1 MMDWDEMLQEVLQNP
16 VFADVKPAQKRAT
29 SSDRLVKSF
38 IEIADFVEQ
47 HGHLPSG
54 DGSFDEKRLFS
65 RLDGIRKDKSK
76 YEKCLPYDS
85 LGILGEYKEPTE
97 EDVLSEILKNPI
109 FDNLEET
116 ASLFDIPDYMRKASE
131 ERAQAD
137 YIAKHVKCEDFDKY
151 APMFDEVQKGL
162 DAKTHKLIKFKEAHV
177 VEGTFFVL
185 GGRLVYLDKIFDTK
199 KDKNHKID
207 GRIRCIYSNGTES
220 DILLRTLVRT
230 MYIDGYTVQNTLFD
244 TDEYIRK
251 SFTITEFD
259 VVNGFVYVLKSK
271 STDAAISSIKNLYK
285 IGFTTQTVEER
296 IANAKNDATY
306 LYADVDIVATW
317 EVYNIKA
324 VDFENALH
332 QLFKRA
338 RLQISAGAANPKEW
352 YIVPYHIIE
361 EAVARLVNGEKIAY
375 DSHLQTLI
383 SEE

>member
-1 MMDWDEMLQEVLQNP
+1 MDWDDMLQEVLQNP

-29 SSDRLVKSF
+29 SSDRLIKSF

-76 YEKCLPYDS
+76 YDKCLPYDT

-97 EDVLSEILKNPI
+97 EDMLYEILKNPI

-162 DAKTHKLIKFKEAHV
+162 DAKTHKLIKFREAHV

-199 KDKNHKID
+199 KDKNHKVD

-244 TDEYIRK
+244 ADAHLKK
-251 SFTITEFD
+251 SFTITELD
-259 VVNGFVYVLKSK
+259 VASGHIYVLKSK
-271 STDAAISSIKNLYK
+271 SKDPSISSIKDLYK

-306 LYADVDIVATW
+306 LYADVEIVASW

-324 VDFENALH
+324 VAFENALH
-332 QLFKRA
+332 KLFSKAQLQVA
-338 RLQISAGAANPKEW
+338 AGVAHPKEW
-352 YIVPYHIIE
+352 YVVPYKIIE
-361 EAVARLVNGEKIAY
+361 EAVSRLIQGEKIGY
-375 DSHLQTLI
+375 DTHLQKLVG
-383 SEE
+383 EE

>member
-1 MMDWDEMLQEVLQNP
+1 MDWEGMLQEVLQNP

-29 SSDRLVKSF
+29 SSDRLIKSF

-47 HGHLPSG
+47 YGHLPSG

-76 YEKCLPYDS
+76 YDKCLPYDS
-85 LGILGEYKEPTE
+85 LGILGEYKEPTQDE
-97 EDVLSEILKNPI
+97 MLAEILKNPI
-109 FDNLEET
+109 FECVEET

-137 YIAKHVKCEDFDKY
+137 YIGKRTKCEDFEKY
-151 APMFDEVQKGL
+151 APLFDEVQHGL
-162 DAKTHKLIKFKEAHV
+162 DTKTHKLIKFKEAHL
-177 VEGTFFVL
+177 VEGTFFVIE
-185 GGRLVYLDKIFDTK
+185 GRLVYLDKIFDTQ
-199 KDKNHKID
+199 KDKNHKLD

-220 DILLRTLVRT
+220 DILFRTLGKAL
-230 MYIDGYTVQNTLFD
+230 YKDGYTVQNTLFD
-244 TDEYIRK
+244 TDEYVRK
-251 SFTITEFD
+251 SFTITEYD

-271 STDAAISSIKNLYK
+271 STDATISSIKNLYK

-296 IANAKNDATY
+296 ITNAKNDATY

-361 EAVARLVNGEKIAY
+361 DAVARLVNGEKIAY